1 MNPDNIPFNALIIAP
16 TNSGKTRYLVNL
28 MCTTFRGTF
37 DLIVLLYQT
46 FIHNKAFDGFTEN
59 EGGLLILTSLQ
70 GQINDWLKIISYV
83 YEGTN
88 TMMILDDCAASRGV
102 KQRRNELM
110 DLTFSARHKGISV

>member
-1 MNPDNIPFNALIIAP
+1 M
-16 TNSGKTRYLVNL
+16 
-28 MCTTFRGTF
+28 
-37 DLIVLLYQT
+37 
-46 FIHNKAFDGFTEN
+46 
-59 EGGLLILTSLQ
+59 TSLQ

-102 KQRRNELM
+102 KQRRNKLM